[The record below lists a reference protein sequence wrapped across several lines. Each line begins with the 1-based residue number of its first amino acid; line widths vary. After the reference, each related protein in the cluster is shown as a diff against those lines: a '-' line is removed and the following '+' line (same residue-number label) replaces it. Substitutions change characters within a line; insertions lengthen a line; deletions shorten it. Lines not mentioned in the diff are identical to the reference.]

1 MKTFQG
7 LSVVF
12 LFLLPLCIT
21 GQLTQQLIDALKRNP
36 ALISSLQ
43 NNPEL
48 LKSLLLQTQ
57 RQNQQQQQQ
66 IQQPKPSLPQAL
78 QQRRRLS
85 PEPQQVD
92 QCSTLRKQNKLLRQM
107 IFSVT
112 GSDPADLFPEFREQP
127 RSFVDP
133 TQAFL
138 NQLQGVSQKAE
149 PPKLST
155 SLKSV
160 LITPSATWTT
170 SEMTTSYITTVTH
183 TETSKVPILLRGQ
196 RVVTTI
202 LEYDTQVVTAT
213 EIKTSSLLM
222 TPEPTWSVETITITP
237 TATKQPQ
244 ILFNTASPSSN
255 QQFQQFQP
263 FRGGKSGSIFDPITQ
278 ASPPKKR
285 RTNTPLRAQVVE
297 IDQKTSPSSRND
309 FKSAYGAFFASSAER
324 SAKRFGEILRPT
336 SPQIQ
341 NVNANPLLTS
351 FDDFDYYDTT
361 DFDQQLLAAQNA
373 PVFVPPPLVKAQK
386 SKVFTLYF
394 SGTKPGQFTTKLTT
408 LPVNANGQPV
418 LGENRRKRETEEEE
432 ESEISPSKVEPIEST
447 TAPQFDL
454 YLDSSA
460 STNAGD
466 KIEQDSLVLDSSMTA
481 FVTVTKTITQT
492 VQLPNSACSQP

>member
-1 MKTFQG
+1 
-7 LSVVF
+7 
-12 LFLLPLCIT
+12 
-21 GQLTQQLIDALKRNP
+21 
-36 ALISSLQ
+36 
-43 NNPEL
+43 
-48 LKSLLLQTQ
+48 
-57 RQNQQQQQQ
+57 
-66 IQQPKPSLPQAL
+66 
-78 QQRRRLS
+78 
-85 PEPQQVD
+85 
-92 QCSTLRKQNKLLRQM
+92 
-107 IFSVT
+107 
-112 GSDPADLFPEFREQP
+112 
-127 RSFVDP
+127 
-133 TQAFL
+133 
-138 NQLQGVSQKAE
+138 
-149 PPKLST
+149 
-155 SLKSV
+155 
-160 LITPSATWTT
+160 
-170 SEMTTSYITTVTH
+170 MTTSYITTVTH

-237 TATKQPQ
+237 TATTQPQ
-244 ILFNTASPSSN
+244 ILFNTASPSSI

-278 ASPPKKR
+278 ANPPKKR

-324 SAKRFGEILRPT
+324 SAKRFGDVLRPT

-418 LGENRRKRETEEEE
+418 LGENRRKRETEEG
-432 ESEISPSKVEPIEST
+432 SEISPSKVEPIEST
-447 TAPQFDL
+447 TAPQFDFN
-454 YLDSSA
+454 LDSSA

-466 KIEQDSLVLDSSMTA
+466 KIEQDSLGLDSSMTA

>member
-66 IQQPKPSLPQAL
+66 IQQAKPSLPQAL

-112 GSDPADLFPEFREQP
+112 GSDPADLLPEFREQP

-447 TAPQFDL
+447 TAPQFYL

>member
-138 NQLQGVSQKAE
+138 NQLQGVSQKVE